1 MTKKFLTLILGVFWS
16 LSCLEAL
23 HFDDKKS
30 LILKVSNKGL
40 TRLSF
45 KEDKIVDL
53 FVYPGEYQ
61 NQLNLHK
68 SGNLFISP
76 GEGTFYMTLIG
87 LSGIK
92 QDFTITYCAQK
103 PIHPITLEKKM
114 DSAVPNRSKPLF
126 EILKE
131 FIQGNLPEGFQPI
144 AYQETRSLKEFSSG
158 LSLKTTGCYQNK
170 NTLVFE
176 GLLKNQT
183 NKFLSLNAECF
194 KGLFVVALT
203 SAEMA
208 PGEEIRA
215 YFLPALT
222 KERAM

>member
-1 MTKKFLTLILGVFWS
+1 MIKKFLTLILGEFLS

-23 HFDDKKS
+23 HFDEKKS
-30 LILKVSNKGL
+30 LHLKVSNRGL

-61 NQLNLHK
+61 NQLSLHK

-76 GEGTFYMTLIG
+76 GEGTFYMTLMG

-92 QDFTITYCAQK
+92 QDFTITYCAK
-103 PIHPITLEKKM
+103 TPIHPVTLEKRFQRPG
-114 DSAVPNRSKPLF
+114 PNKTRPLF
-126 EILKE
+126 QILQD
-131 FIQGNLPEGFQPI
+131 FLQGSLPEGFQPI
-144 AYQETRSLKEFSSG
+144 AYQETHSIKVFSSG
-158 LSLKTTGCYQNK
+158 LRLKTTGCYQNE
-170 NTLVFE
+170 NITVFE

-183 NKFLSLNAECF
+183 SKSLALKASGF

-203 SAEMA
+203 SAVIA

-215 YFLPALT
+215 YFMT
-222 KERAM
+222 KERKM